1 MQMKE
6 KPGNKNV
13 LIITAGL
20 KRWQRSGLFSEF
32 VRLLKVV
39 QCVHYNYKGEKI
51 IKRKF
56 VNIKHHHSV
65 SL

>member
-32 VRLLKVV
+32 VRLLKAV
-39 QCVHYNYKGEKI
+39 QCVHYNYKGK
-51 IKRKF
+51 K
-56 VNIKHHHSV
+56 
-65 SL
+65 L

>member
-32 VRLLKVV
+32 VRLLKAV
-39 QCVHYNYKGEKI
+39 QCVHYNYKGKNYKKKVCEYKT
-51 IKRKF
+51 
-56 VNIKHHHSV
+56 S
-65 SL
+65 S